1 MSLIW
6 SALIARWSLRRFLR
20 RFNGL
25 LLCVPLVWLA
35 SGCASLPAGI
45 NRVAHDPLEPMN
57 RVIFAVNDTIDA
69 AFLKPVARAYS
80 DNVHE
85 GVREVFSNMFGNV
98 ADVWTAVNQLLQGKP
113 VEAVGDL
120 SRFVINSTLGFFGVA
135 DVASSFGFEK
145 HREDFGQTLG
155 RWGLGSG
162 PYLVLPFF
170 GPSSLRDGVAFPID
184 YSTDPITR
192 VSDIAIRNSSTAVRL
207 VETRAKLLPA
217 EKLIEGGA
225 LDKYSFIRDGYL
237 QRRRNLVYDGNPPE
251 PKD

>member
-6 SALIARWSLRRFLR
+6 TALIARWPLWRFLR
-20 RFNGL
+20 RFSGR
-25 LLCVPLVWLA
+25 LLCVPLVLLA
-35 SGCASLPAGI
+35 SGCASLPAGS

-69 AFLKPVARAYS
+69 AFLKPVARAYT

-135 DVASSFGFEK
+135 DVASSFGFET

-207 VETRAKLLPA
+207 VDTRAKLLPA

-251 PKD
+251 PKE